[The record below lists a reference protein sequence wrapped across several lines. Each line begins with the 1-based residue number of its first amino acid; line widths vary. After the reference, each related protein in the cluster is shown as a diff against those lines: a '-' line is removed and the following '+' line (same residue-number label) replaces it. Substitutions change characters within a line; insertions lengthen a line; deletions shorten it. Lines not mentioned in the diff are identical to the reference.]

1 MIQRNSGLNPEF
13 FYSNHMKHF
22 IFFGLFLAAVNLH
35 AQRFSLSDFF
45 IYDAKLEQLT
55 DSIFETLNDTARV
68 GQMIIPA
75 AGGHGKPT
83 EHLNALLK
91 KNYIGGILLLNGTKE
106 GFTEMVKQFNT
117 VNSNAGGLPLLYS
130 ADAEPSLIGYKIKN
144 CTPVKKA
151 NLMVSREEVRMFAA
165 SICNDLKD
173 IGINYNYAPVVDM
186 SPNEAITYRSFGDN
200 SDTAQ
205 IWSRIFIEE
214 TQKRG
219 IVATAKHFPG
229 HGYVV
234 GDTHKQLVYID
245 GEMKEVGN
253 YIPLIK
259 AGVLSIMVAHIAIKN
274 NEKYNTNDMPSTVSR
289 NIVTGLL
296 KEEMHFKGLVVTD
309 ALNMGGVA
317 SIPNCELKAA
327 QAGCDLLLMP
337 VNEEK
342 AVLDILGELNK
353 NENFKQEIYAS
364 VRKLFDSKF
373 VWESLNSY
381 SIAFF

>member
-1 MIQRNSGLNPEF
+1 MYKISLLVLVFCFNSTL
-13 FYSNHMKHF
+13 S
-22 IFFGLFLAAVNLH
+22 I
-35 AQRFSLSDFF
+35 AQRFNLQDFF
-45 IYDAKLEQLT
+45 IYDAQLEQLT
-55 DSIFETLNDTARV
+55 DSIFENLNDTSRV

-83 EHLNALLK
+83 EHLNNLIA

-106 GFTEMVKQFNT
+106 GFAQMVQSFNEL
-117 VNSNAGGLPLLYS
+117 NKKNNGLPLLYS
-130 ADAEPSLIGYKIKN
+130 ADAEPSLIGYKIKG
-144 CTPVKKA
+144 CAPVKKA
-151 NLMVSREEVRMFAA
+151 NLMVSREEVRQFAA

-186 SPNEAITYRSFGDN
+186 SPNEAITYRSFGNN

-245 GEMKEVGN
+245 GEMLEVDN
-253 YIPLIK
+253 YIPLIN

-274 NEKYNTNDMPSTVSR
+274 NEKYNTNDLPSTVSKKV
-289 NIVTGLL
+289 VTDLL
-296 KEEMHFKGLVVTD
+296 KKEMKFKGLVITD
-309 ALNMGGVA
+309 AMNMGGVVN
-317 SIPNCELKAA
+317 IPNCELKAA
-327 QAGCDLLLMP
+327 QAGCDLILMP

-342 AVLDILGELNK
+342 AVNDIV
-353 NENFKQEIYAS
+353 NEIGKDANFKQQIYAS
-364 VRKLFDSKF
+364 VRKIIRLKIC
-373 VWESLNSY
+373 LG
-381 SIAFF
+381 IIK

>member
-1 MIQRNSGLNPEF
+1 
-13 FYSNHMKHF
+13 MKSFLF
-22 IFFGLFLAAVNLH
+22 IGLFLLTTLQVY
-35 AQRFSLSDFF
+35 AQRFSLDDFF
-45 IYDAKLEQLT
+45 VYDAGLEQLT
-55 DSIFETLNDTARV
+55 DSIFDQLNDTARV

-83 EHLNALLK
+83 EHINLLIQ
-91 KNYIGGILLLNGTKE
+91 KNYVGGILLLNGTKA

-117 VNSNAGGLPLLYS
+117 LNASSNGLPLFYS
-130 ADAEPSLIGYKIKN
+130 ADAEPSLIGYKIKD
-144 CTPVKKA
+144 CKPVKKA
-151 NLMVSREEVRMFAA
+151 NLMVSREEVRYYAE
-165 SICNDLKD
+165 SICSDLKD

-186 SPNEAITYRSFGDN
+186 SPNEAITYRSFGN
-200 SDTAQ
+200 NADTAQ

-245 GEMKEVGN
+245 GEMREVGN

-259 AGVLSIMVAHIAIKN
+259 AGVLSIMVAHIAVKN
-274 NEKYNTNDMPSTVSR
+274 NEKYNTHDMPSTVSR

-296 KEEMHFKGLVVTD
+296 KEELNFKGLIVTD

-337 VNEEK
+337 VDEEK
-342 AVLDILGELNK
+342 AVTDILAEIQK
-353 NENFKQEIYAS
+353 NETFKQQVYAS
-364 VRKLFDSKF
+364 ARKIIRLKIC
-373 VWESLNSY
+373 LG
-381 SIAFF
+381 IIR

>member
-1 MIQRNSGLNPEF
+1 
-13 FYSNHMKHF
+13 MKHF

-364 VRKLFDSKF
+364 VRKIIRLKIC
-373 VWESLNSY
+373 LG
-381 SIAFF
+381 IIK